1 MTGDFRIL
9 IIDDQR
15 PNLDL
20 MEQLLAREGL
30 TNVLSSTEPLR
41 TLDLFNSFEPDLV
54 VLDLHMPEFDGFA
67 VLEQLNRRIPTN
79 DYLPIMVLTAD
90 ATRDTR
96 LRALALGARD
106 FISKPLDALET
117 MLRIWNLLE
126 TRALYKSL
134 RELVPAENIELLRQR
149 RARWRSSDYLISVTG
164 TDASW
169 ITRVATEPSSKPPK
183 LPSPRVP
190 ITTASQPSR
199 LTSASTCSAT
209 LPRSTWA

>member
-1 MTGDFRIL
+1 MNRDLRIL
-9 IIDDQR
+9 IVDDQR

-30 TNVLSSTEPLR
+30 HNVLSSTEPLR

-54 VLDLHMPEFDGFA
+54 ILDLHMPAFDGFA
-67 VLEQLNRRIPTN
+67 VLEQLNRRIPAN
-79 DYLPIMVLTAD
+79 DYLPILVLTAD

-126 TRALYKSL
+126 TRALYKAL
-134 RELVPAENIELLRQR
+134 RELIPSQQIELLRQHR
-149 RARWRSSDYLISVTG
+149 
-164 TDASW
+164 
-169 ITRVATEPSSKPPK
+169 P
-183 LPSPRVP
+183 
-190 ITTASQPSR
+190 TANPV
-199 LTSASTCSAT
+199 
-209 LPRSTWA
+209 

>member
-1 MTGDFRIL
+1 MSGDFRIL

-54 VLDLHMPEFDGFA
+54 VLDLHMPDFDGFA
-67 VLEQLNRRIPTN
+67 VLEQLNRRIPAN

-96 LRALALGARD
+96 CAPWHWARG
-106 FISKPLDALET
+106 ISSASRWMHWKPCCA
-117 MLRIWNLLE
+117 
-126 TRALYKSL
+126 S
-134 RELVPAENIELLRQR
+134 
-149 RARWRSSDYLISVTG
+149 G
-164 TDASW
+164 TCWKPVRCINRCASW
-169 ITRVATEPSSKPPK
+169 CRRK
-183 LPSPRVP
+183 
-190 ITTASQPSR
+190 
-199 LTSASTCSAT
+199 T
-209 LPRSTWA
+209 LSYCARHACPRSREAQFLANKRAT